1 MRALLAALSL
11 SAAVPG
17 AWATAA
23 PRSFYGDFPGSGHHW
38 VSLLPG
44 YNAHLVSD
52 AGAFY
57 LAFALMLAWAA
68 VHGGRQPALTVS
80 AGFALFSAIHLA
92 WHATHLGGFPTTDA
106 VEPGAQ
112 ARAAAQRIA
121 GAPRENPERDVDH
134 EPERPEQA
142 PQSEKLQ
149 PHRSAALV
157 HELRQERHEEQDHL
171 GIGEVVEP

>member
-1 MRALLAALSL
+1 MRCKLVPLAGLADPAASPPSRPFAGATRKTPRMRALLAALSL

-106 VEPGAQ
+106 IAQ
-112 ARAAAQRIA
+112 TISLAAVLIGSLGAAALAAR
-121 GAPRENPERDVDH
+121 REDAHP
-134 EPERPEQA
+134 
-142 PQSEKLQ
+142 
-149 PHRSAALV
+149 
-157 HELRQERHEEQDHL
+157 
-171 GIGEVVEP
+171 